1 MNNSLERIYE
11 AMSAA
16 LRRDIVPHLDDPHAR
31 RQAVAMIDLINHLRL
46 KTDWSPIPIGEA
58 VSAQIDALRAIEAL
72 FEGSPFPPPVG
83 SLPPAPRCGPPVSE
97 LIAIRDELDETVSR
111 VLAWLDAYRKG
122 VGEDRTGAAEAVLKA
137 LVEER
142 LRAELRLSPRPLFGE
157 M

>member
-1 MNNSLERIYE
+1 MNNPLERIYE

-58 VSAQIDALRAIEAL
+58 ICAQIDALRAIEAL
-72 FEGSPFPPPVG
+72 FKGSPVQPPVG

-97 LIAIRDELDETVSR
+97 LMAERDELDETLSQ
-111 VLAWLDAYRKG
+111 VLAWLDEYRDQL
-122 VGEDRTGAAEAVLKA
+122 GEEQAGAATAILEQLIG
-137 LVEER
+137 EG
-142 LRAELRLSPRPLFGE
+142 LRRQLRLTPKPLFGE